1 MVAVFPPV
9 GGLDV
14 GDGGVGGGGGGG
26 GKGVGGNTEY
36 WRLRWIME
44 LLGSWAG
51 CSIATAELWRVE
63 VKIFFST
70 QISFSSC

>member
-1 MVAVFPPV
+1 
-9 GGLDV
+9 
-14 GDGGVGGGGGGG
+14 
-26 GKGVGGNTEY
+26 
-36 WRLRWIME
+36 ME